1 MIGSS
6 MSASASLPFATES
19 GAMPIMGFGT
29 SPLTGGM
36 TADAVLAALKTG
48 YRHIDTGRKYGTED
62 SVGEAMRK
70 SGVPRQD
77 IFLVT
82 KVSHENLRPKDFA
95 KSVDDSLAALKVD
108 YLDLL
113 MIHWPNPAIP
123 LSECMPAL
131 AKAKK
136 DGKARHIGVANFN
149 IALLDQAVALCPEPI
164 VALQAEYHPD
174 LDQSKLMGAV
184 KRHKLAFVAYCP
196 LARGRMFEDTVLAS
210 IAKAHGRS
218 IAQIALRWLI
228 QQNVVP
234 IPFSQNPQRIADNF
248 NVFDFELSDDEM
260 ARIAALKRPD
270 GRIANPVERVTGGW
284 D

>member
-1 MIGSS
+1 MPNVFK
-6 MSASASLPFATES
+6 LPFSTES
-19 GAMPIMGFGT
+19 GEIPIIGFGT

-36 TADAVLAALKTG
+36 TADAVLNALKTG

-62 SVGEAMRK
+62 AVGEAIRK

-123 LSECMPAL
+123 PSECMPAL
-131 AKAKK
+131 AKAKRE
-136 DGKARHIGVANFN
+136 GKARHIGVANFN
-149 IALLDQAVALCPEPI
+149 IALLDEAVALCPEPI
-164 VALQAEYHPD
+164 VALQAEYHPY
-174 LDQSKLMGAV
+174 LDQSKLMAAV
-184 KRHKLAFVAYCP
+184 RRHKLAFVAYCP
-196 LARGRMFEDTVLAS
+196 LARGRMFEDAVLGA
-210 IAKAHGRS
+210 IAKARGRS

-228 QQNVVP
+228 QQNVVA

-270 GRIANPVERVTGGW
+270 GRIATPVERVAGGW

>member
-1 MIGSS
+1 M
-6 MSASASLPFATES
+6 AKPFSVPFQSEN
-19 GAMPIMGFGT
+19 GEIPIVGFGT

-62 SVGEAMRK
+62 SVGEAIRK
-70 SGVPRQD
+70 SGVPREE

-82 KVSHENLRPKDFA
+82 KVSHENLRPRDFA
-95 KSVDDSLAALKVD
+95 KSLDDSLAALKVD
-108 YLDLL
+108 TLDLL

-123 LSECMPAL
+123 LSECIPAL

-136 DGKARHIGVANFN
+136 EGKARHIGVANFN
-149 IALLDQAVALCPEPI
+149 IALLDEAMAISPEPI
-164 VALQAEYHPD
+164 TVLQAEYHPY
-174 LDQSKLMGAV
+174 LDQTKLLAAAR
-184 KRHKLAFVAYCP
+184 RHKLVFVAYCP
-196 LARGRMFEDTVLAS
+196 LARGRMFEDKVLGD
-210 IAKAHGRS
+210 IARAHGRG

-228 QQNVVP
+228 QQNVVA

-260 ARIAALKRPD
+260 SRIAALKRPD
-270 GRIANPVERVTGGW
+270 GRIANPVERVAGGW

>member
-1 MIGSS
+1 MTNPSK
-6 MSASASLPFATES
+6 LPFSTES
-19 GAMPIMGFGT
+19 GEIPIIGFGT

-36 TADAVLAALKTG
+36 TADAVLNALKTG

-62 SVGEAMRK
+62 AVGEAIRK

-82 KVSHENLRPKDFA
+82 KVSHENLRPRDFA

-123 LSECMPAL
+123 PSECIPAL

-149 IALLDQAVALCPEPI
+149 TALLDEAMAISSEPI
-164 VALQAEYHPD
+164 TVLQAEYHPY
-174 LDQSKLMGAV
+174 LDQTKLLAAAR
-184 KRHKLAFVAYCP
+184 RHKLVFVAYCP
-196 LARGRMFEDTVLAS
+196 LARGRMFEDKVLGD
-210 IAKAHGRS
+210 IAKAHGRG

-228 QQNVVP
+228 QQDVVA
-234 IPFSQNPQRIADNF
+234 IPFSQNPQRIANNYD
-248 NVFDFELSDDEM
+248 VFDFELSDEEM
-260 ARIAALKRPD
+260 KRIAALKRPD
-270 GRIANPVERVTGGW
+270 GRIATPVERVAGGW